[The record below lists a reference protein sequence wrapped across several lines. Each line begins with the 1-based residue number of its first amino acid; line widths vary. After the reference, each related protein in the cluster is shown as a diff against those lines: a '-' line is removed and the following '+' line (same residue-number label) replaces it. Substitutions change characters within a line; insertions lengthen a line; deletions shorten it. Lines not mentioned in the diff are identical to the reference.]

1 MSSRYVVR
9 PAAHAD
15 IEAIVDY
22 LRERNPLAAVRF
34 VEAAQATFEYLADM
48 PRAYPRLGWD
58 DPRLADMRRRPLT
71 GAFHRYLVFY
81 LVTEAGTV
89 DVVRVLHS
97 ARDIVRILSA
107 M

>member
-48 PRAYPRLGWD
+48 PRAYPCLGWE
-58 DPRLADMRRRPLT
+58 DPRLADMRHRADPQRHVSRASRP
-71 GAFHRYLVFY
+71 RS
-81 LVTEAGTV
+81 
-89 DVVRVLHS
+89 RS
-97 ARDIVRILSA
+97 
-107 M
+107 

>member
-1 MSSRYVVR
+1 MSSRYLVR
-9 PAAHAD
+9 PAANAD

-22 LRERNPLAAVRF
+22 LRQRNPLAAVRF
-34 VEAAQATFEYLADM
+34 VEAAQATFEYLAEM
-48 PRAYPRLGWD
+48 PRAYPRLGCD
-58 DPRLADMRRRPLT
+58 DPRLADVRRRPLT

-81 LVTEAGTV
+81 RVTDEDDV

-97 ARDIVRILSA
+97 ARDIVRILSS